1 MKNQF
6 VKDLKEGDIVNS
18 MFAVKYKKPPRG
30 YKSKS
35 KEGEWFE
42 IRVSDKTG
50 EITAKYWGDDVI
62 FTNKIYKSF
71 EKDDI
76 IFIRGRVNPYG
87 NGIEILIDPGKIRK
101 CSPGEYDIKDF
112 VEVTKKDREEMMME
126 LMKIIEDID
135 EPYNKLLHSFFDDDE
150 FVKEFKNTPAAMHRH
165 QNYIG
170 GLLEHTLNVVKICQR
185 IHEVHPK
192 LDYNLLITGAIL
204 HDIGKIKEMKVST
217 SIDISEEGML
227 LGHIISGVEML
238 IEKIKELEKF
248 PERIKLKLI
257 HIILTHHGKLEYGS
271 PKTPQFPEAHAI
283 YFADEIDAKV
293 DYTLRLK
300 EEAETED
307 LWIWKRDVGHI
318 YLK

>member
-6 VKDLKEGDIVNS
+6 VRDLKEGDMVNS
-18 MFAVKYKKPPRG
+18 MFAVKYKKPPRE

-50 EITAKYWGDDVI
+50 EITAKYWGDDVM

-71 EKDDI
+71 DKDDV
-76 IFIRGRVNPYG
+76 IFMRGRVNAYG
-87 NGIEILIDPGKIRK
+87 TGIEILIEPGKIRK
-101 CSPGEYDIKDF
+101 CVPEEYDVKDF
-112 VEVTKKDREEMMME
+112 VDVVKKDVEAMMSE
-126 LMKIIEDID
+126 LMEVVNTIE
-135 EPYNKLLHSFFDDDE
+135 EPYNTLLHSFFGDNE
-150 FVKEFKNTPAAMHRH
+150 FSKEFKKAPAAMHRH
-165 QNYIG
+165 QNYVG
-170 GLLEHTLNVVKICQR
+170 GLLEHTLNVVKICER
-185 IHEVHPK
+185 IHDIHPG
-192 LDYNLLITGAIL
+192 LDYHLLITGALL
-204 HDIGKIKEMKVST
+204 HDIGKTKEMKVST

-227 LGHIISGVEML
+227 LGHITIGAEML
-238 IEKIKELEKF
+238 TEKIKKLEEF

-257 HIILTHHGKLEYGS
+257 HIILSHHGRLEYGS
-271 PKTPQFPEAHAI
+271 PKTPQFPEAHAV

-307 LWIWKRDVGHI
+307 PWIWKRDLGHI
-318 YLK
+318 YLR